1 MRAHE
6 TICNPIELEL
16 YFLSLLCFMMTIMPV
31 NQRVMFQIGDFWFQA
46 GDLGL
51 WGTWFA
57 PNNQT
62 EVKKSPT
69 WNIKLAD

>member
-16 YFLSLLCFMMTIMPV
+16 YFLSVLCFMMAI

-62 EVKKSPT
+62 EVKKSPI
-69 WNIKLAD
+69 WNIKLSD

>member
-16 YFLSLLCFMMTIMPV
+16 YFLSVLCFVMAIMPV
-31 NQRVMFQIGDFWFQA
+31 NHRVMFQIGDFLFQA

-51 WGTWFA
+51 RATWFA
-57 PNNQT
+57 PNQQS
-62 EVKKSPT
+62 KSPSET
-69 WNIKLAD
+69 